1 MQTNLIGAY
10 NIDNL
15 LAAIAVGINFEVDRK
30 QIVLNEDAVK
40 EVGEYKAKVKLH
52 QEVQVEVDFNVFAE

>member
-1 MQTNLIGAY
+1 M
-10 NIDNL
+10 L
-15 LAAIAVGINFEVDRK
+15 LTEPKILPVDRK

-52 QEVQVEVDFNVFAE
+52 KEVQVEVDFNVFAE